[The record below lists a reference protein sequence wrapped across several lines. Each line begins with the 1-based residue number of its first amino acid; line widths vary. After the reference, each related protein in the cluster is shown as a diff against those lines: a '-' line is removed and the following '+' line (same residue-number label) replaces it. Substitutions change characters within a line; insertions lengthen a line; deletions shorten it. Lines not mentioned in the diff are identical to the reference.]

1 MRKKRN
7 MGFTPSERE
16 RERENQS
23 GRECAWDYA
32 MNE

>member
-16 RERENQS
+16 RENRS

-32 MNE
+32 MDE

>member
-7 MGFTPSERE
+7 MGFTPSD
-16 RERENQS
+16 RENQS

-32 MNE
+32 MDE